1 MVKVYSVSLALGVIG
16 LLVVILGGALAENL
30 GHNERDPGRRL
41 GAPGRAVVGG
51 LVGFGMGG
59 LSAEF
64 STFDLTWPGALAVAT
79 VGLVAGGLWAW
90 YSSRTGSRS
99 DAGSV

>member
-1 MVKVYSVSLALGVIG
+1 MYAISLVLGLVG

-30 GHNERDPGRRL
+30 GHPQRDPGRRW
-41 GAPGRAVVGG
+41 GATGRTVIGA

-64 STFDLTWPGALAVAT
+64 STLKADWQVALLLAV
-79 VGLVAGGLWAW
+79 VGAVGGGLWGRYGA
-90 YSSRTGSRS
+90 RVPET
-99 DAGSV
+99 